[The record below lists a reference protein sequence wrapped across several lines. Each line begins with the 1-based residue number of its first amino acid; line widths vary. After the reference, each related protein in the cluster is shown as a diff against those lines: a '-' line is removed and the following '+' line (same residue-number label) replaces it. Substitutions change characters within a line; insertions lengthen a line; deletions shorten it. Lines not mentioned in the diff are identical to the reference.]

1 MAADSGHLA
10 FNRVPHCQV
19 LDVDDSYSDIF
30 GGEIICTCGCVC
42 VVSVHVRMSLSMAE
56 EERDLRLCKSHS
68 AKEQHSR

>member
-1 MAADSGHLA
+1 MCIFLVLGCCVAADSGHLA

-42 VVSVHVRMSLSMAE
+42 VCVCPCPYVF
-56 EERDLRLCKSHS
+56 KYG
-68 AKEQHSR
+68 